1 MIMASKRPGKKDET
15 PSSPL
20 EAKKKALLEHER
32 KIAEQ
37 IARRERLIEEAPKL
51 AREQAK
57 LRREEIVRR
66 ASRVEAGP
74 NARASLP
81 DPRHTYE
88 AQTATAGRGRRLK
101 REQRRGML
109 TFFVLLAAF
118 AGVLAWIYFSLLRG
132 L

>member
-1 MIMASKRPGKKDET
+1 MASKQPGKKKDA
-15 PSSPL
+15 PASPL
-20 EAKKKALLEHER
+20 DAKRKALLEHER

-51 AREQAK
+51 AKEQAK

-66 ASRVEAGP
+66 ASRVEAGS
-74 NARASLP
+74 NTRAALP
-81 DPRHTYE
+81 DPRHAYE
-88 AQTATAGRGRRLK
+88 AQTITAGRGRRLK

-118 AGVLAWIYFSLLRG
+118 GCILAWVYFTLFRG

>member
-1 MIMASKRPGKKDET
+1 MASKRPGKSNET

-20 EAKKKALLEHER
+20 DAKRKALLEHER

-57 LRREEIVRR
+57 VRREEIVRR
-66 ASRVEAGP
+66 AARVEAGP
-74 NARASLP
+74 SARAALP

-88 AQTATAGRGRRLK
+88 AHTATAGRGRRLK
-101 REQRRGML
+101 RERRRGML

-118 AGVLAWIYFSLLRG
+118 ACVLVWIYFILFRRV
-132 L
+132 

>member
-1 MIMASKRPGKKDET
+1 MASKRPGKKSE
-15 PSSPL
+15 PPASPL
-20 EAKKKALLEHER
+20 DAKRKALLEHER

-37 IARRERLIEEAPKL
+37 IARRERLIAEAPKL
-51 AREQAK
+51 AKEQAK

-74 NARASLP
+74 NARAALP

-88 AQTATAGRGRRLK
+88 LHTATAGRGRRLK

-118 AGVLAWIYFSLLRG
+118 AAVIAWIYFSLLRG

>member
-1 MIMASKRPGKKDET
+1 MASKRPGKNNDS

-20 EAKKKALLEHER
+20 DAKRKALLEHER
-32 KIAEQ
+32 KINEQ

-51 AREQAK
+51 AKEQAK
-57 LRREEIVRR
+57 RRREEIVKR

-74 NARASLP
+74 SARAALP
-81 DPRHTYE
+81 DPRYTYE
-88 AQTATAGRGRRLK
+88 AQTVTAGRGRRLK
-101 REQRRGML
+101 RERRRGMI

-118 AGVLAWIYFSLLRG
+118 AGVIAWIYFTLLPR

>member
-1 MIMASKRPGKKDET
+1 MASKRPGKKSE
-15 PSSPL
+15 PSASPL
-20 EAKKKALLEHER
+20 DAKRKALLEHER

-51 AREQAK
+51 AKEQAR

-74 NARASLP
+74 NTRASLP

-88 AQTATAGRGRRLK
+88 LHTATAGRGRRLK

-118 AGVLAWIYFSLLRG
+118 AAVIAWIYFSLLRG

>member
-1 MIMASKRPGKKDET
+1 MASKRPGKKSE
-15 PSSPL
+15 PSASPL
-20 EAKKKALLEHER
+20 DAKRKALLEHER

-51 AREQAK
+51 AKEQARR
-57 LRREEIVRR
+57 RREEIVRR

-74 NARASLP
+74 SARASLP

-88 AQTATAGRGRRLK
+88 LHTATAGRGRRLK

-118 AGVLAWIYFSLLRG
+118 AAVIAWIYFSLLRG

>member
-1 MIMASKRPGKKDET
+1 MASKKPGKGKNG
-15 PSSPL
+15 SGSGSPL
-20 EAKKKALLEHER
+20 DAKRKALMEHER

-51 AREQAK
+51 AKEQAK
-57 LRREEIVRR
+57 KRREEIVKR
-66 ASRVEAGP
+66 ASRVEAGIT
-74 NARASLP
+74 ARAALP
-81 DPRHTYE
+81 DPRFAYE
-88 AQTATAGRGRRLK
+88 AQTVTIGRGRRLK

-118 AGVLAWIYFSLLRG
+118 GCVVAWVYFTLFRG